1 MHRPLEGFRI
11 LEVAQFTYVPAAGA
25 VLADWGAD
33 IVKVEHAETG
43 DPQRGLVRVLGH
55 TAGKEGSSFAPI
67 MEGPNRSKRSIGIDL
82 ANPAAR
88 PVLEE
93 LIRRSDVFLT
103 NYLPGVR
110 TKLGITVEDVRAINP
125 NIVYVTG
132 SGFGSQGPDS
142 DKGAYD
148 ATGFWARGG
157 SADGVMPEKADQMA
171 FMPAGAYGDNIG
183 GMTIAG
189 GIAAALLGRER
200 TGEPSVVD
208 VSLLGVAAWASQF
221 TVNLALS
228 SGGPLP
234 KVKRRKTA
242 AAGNPLTGSYRT
254 SDGRWLQFSMLQP
267 TRFWNEFVTAIGLE
281 HLVDDVRFATM
292 DAIFQ
297 NSEEIGDWF
306 AEAIAG
312 RSYVEWIE
320 RLKSLSGPW
329 APVQN
334 SWDVG
339 NDEAL
344 IANGR
349 ITDIVDADGVGQK
362 LVANPVKF
370 DDAPV
375 QMTRAPQFA
384 EHTDDILREL
394 GLDDEQLIELKIA
407 GAVT

>member
-1 MHRPLEGFRI
+1 MHRPLEGILI

-33 IVKVEHAETG
+33 IVKVEHAVTG
-43 DPQRGLVRVLGH
+43 DAQRGLVRVLGLDAS
-55 TAGKEGSSFAPI
+55 TTGSSFAPI

-82 ANPAAR
+82 ANPDSR

-93 LIRRSDVFLT
+93 LVRRSDVFLT
-103 NYLPGVR
+103 NYLPGPR
-110 TKLGITVEDVRAINP
+110 TKLGITLEEIRAINP
-125 NIVYVTG
+125 DIIYVTG
-132 SGFGSQGPDS
+132 SGYGSQGPDA

-157 SADGVMPEKADQMA
+157 SANGVMPAEADHMA

-183 GMTIAG
+183 GMAIAG
-189 GIAAALLGRER
+189 GIAAAIAGRER

-208 VSLLGVAAWASQF
+208 VSLLGVGAWATQF
-221 TVNLALS
+221 SVNLALS

-234 KVKRRKTA
+234 KVQRRTQ

-267 TRFWNEFVTAIGLE
+267 TRFWNEFVTAIGLR
-281 HLVDDVRFATM
+281 HLVDDPRFATM
-292 DAIFQ
+292 EEIFA
-297 NSEEIGDWF
+297 NSGEIGDWF
-306 AEAIAG
+306 AAAIAT
-312 RSYVEWIE
+312 RTYAEWTVA
-320 RLKSLSGPW
+320 LNGLSGPW
-329 APVQN
+329 APVQDG
-334 SWDVG
+334 WDVG
-339 NDEAL
+339 HDEAL

-349 ITDIVDADGVGQK
+349 IAEVIDVDGRPQK

-375 QMTRAPQFA
+375 QMTRAPLFA
-384 EHTDDILREL
+384 EHTDEILREI
-394 GLDDEQLIELKIA
+394 GIDDEKLIELKIV